1 MKNYI
6 DVLFRKYGE
15 DFFGTEAMSQITD
28 DQVEKAR
35 IWTMNELSELSK
47 KNGLQEKGTMKALFC
62 NYVFSEFL

>member
-47 KNGLQEKGTMKALFC
+47 LRGFYHDLQM
-62 NYVFSEFL
+62 